1 MSTILKAIDS
11 LESIDLKSADA
22 VSQLQ
27 KIISTQL
34 RNLPI
39 FLTDLKVNERVVRAR
54 FIDEKEGF
62 HKQIKDY
69 SYNPYPN
76 KVKMG
81 RANLEGQQIFYGSR
95 YRVTAL
101 GEVKFIYANRMRDY
115 AHYSLGG
122 WDLVEKL
129 DLAAIVLP
137 EEIRKHNAKE
147 LFGLADFIEEK
158 ANELKNDPVTGG
170 LLEVYKYMSM
180 KFREPVQE
188 GEEHKYTITAV
199 FSDFI
204 YSKLKTADGLLYQSV
219 QYPENFNIALK
230 KEVIDN
236 NRLQLMF
243 AVRQKFERTGHL
255 EYKEVDSIQAT
266 NIDLNTAIIT
276 WP

>member
-1 MSTILKAIDS
+1 
-11 LESIDLKSADA
+11 LESVDLKSADA

-69 SYNPYPN
+69 SYNPYPD
-76 KVKMG
+76 KVKIG
-81 RANLEGQQIFYGSR
+81 RANLESQQIFYGSR

-122 WDLVEKL
+122 WDLVGKL

-137 EEIRKHNAKE
+137 GEIRKHNAKE
-147 LFGLADFIEEK
+147 LFGLADFIEGK
-158 ANELKNDPVTGG
+158 ANELKNDPVSGG
-170 LLEVYKYMSM
+170 LLEVYEYMSM
-180 KFREPVQE
+180 KFREPIQE

-204 YSKLKTADGLLYQSV
+204 YSKLKIADGLLYQSV

-236 NRLQLMF
+236 NKLQLMF
-243 AVRQKFERTGHL
+243 AVRQKFERTCHL